1 MRKIEREKERRSRGE
16 GRRKETEW
24 KREGGTGFGLNIQV
38 LKQFVLLYPTCL
50 SGSSMAITNL
60 DKSIVVDL
68 MASVLPYLNIR
79 KEALS

>member
-1 MRKIEREKERRSRGE
+1 
-16 GRRKETEW
+16 
-24 KREGGTGFGLNIQV
+24 
-38 LKQFVLLYPTCL
+38 
-50 SGSSMAITNL
+50 MAITNL